1 MMFQLEVSEN
11 KDAIFPP
18 YKFTDLL
25 NPNQK
30 ASPQVGNL
38 LSIKFPPDKASV

>member
-1 MMFQLEVSEN
+1 MFQLEVSEN

-25 NPNQK
+25 YPNPK
-30 ASPQVGNL
+30 ASPQVGKLLNNL
-38 LSIKFPPDKASV
+38 TRKY